1 MPENLGV
8 SCSRLS
14 QSLLRSQLSGSWIVM
29 VRLHLSV
36 DAATDVHLLR
46 PDLFRA
52 LLLESA
58 DLGVQKRARFL
69 QGALPQQGSLL
80 VQMRSRPFVAAVR
93 YDEMRA
99 TL

>member
-1 MPENLGV
+1 
-8 SCSRLS
+8 
-14 QSLLRSQLSGSWIVM
+14 M

-80 VQMRSRPFVAAVR
+80 VQVRSRPFVAAVR

-99 TL
+99 TLWSISSAIPARSNSFTMKLESNALTEYW